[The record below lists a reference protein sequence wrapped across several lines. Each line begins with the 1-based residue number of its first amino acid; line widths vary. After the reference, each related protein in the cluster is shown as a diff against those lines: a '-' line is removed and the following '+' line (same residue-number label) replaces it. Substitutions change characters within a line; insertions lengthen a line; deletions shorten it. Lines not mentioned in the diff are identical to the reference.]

1 MRIWIIKF
9 NFRTSSSR
17 SSLHEKCQLL
27 HFAAN
32 GLLFLKPWLPSGWAL
47 SISSVSSIHTASRLE
62 RRAMEATALSVGK
75 SVLSAALG
83 YAKSALAEEVALT
96 CPFTCTRS
104 LIECSSRRC
113 SEWTRALP
121 NDHEFVMEWTRQSRQ
136 DQTCSILPYM
146 SRKSRD
152 ECNEPARSENCGMKR
167 LILIDEL
174 CTIYTH
180 RTDIMTSWRH
190 PFGGP
195 LGGTLSGWLDSLV
208 VYI

>member
-62 RRAMEATALSVGK
+62 RRAMEATALS
-75 SVLSAALG
+75 AALG

-113 SEWTRALP
+113 SQWTRALP

-136 DQTCSILPYM
+136 GQTCSILPWE
-146 SRKSRD
+146 SVAFSLRAAVAICTRHI
-152 ECNEPARSENCGMKR
+152 CAARPSAPCR
-167 LILIDEL
+167 
-174 CTIYTH
+174 
-180 RTDIMTSWRH
+180 R
-190 PFGGP
+190 
-195 LGGTLSGWLDSLV
+195 
-208 VYI
+208 